1 MRQNT
6 KASPLMPA
14 RAFRSCGADTQQPVY
29 SRALSDMR
37 QGGQSDSA
45 KDFEVF
51 QEGGPSRIQFTG
63 GSTGAP
69 KGAARTHAA
78 DLVEI
83 PRYLRDHRA

>member
-6 KASPLMPA
+6 KASADA
-14 RAFRSCGADTQQPVY
+14 RKGFDHAVQILSSQFIRD
-29 SRALSDMR
+29 ALSDMR

-69 KGAARTHAA
+69 KGAARIPCSGSRR
-78 DLVEI
+78 D